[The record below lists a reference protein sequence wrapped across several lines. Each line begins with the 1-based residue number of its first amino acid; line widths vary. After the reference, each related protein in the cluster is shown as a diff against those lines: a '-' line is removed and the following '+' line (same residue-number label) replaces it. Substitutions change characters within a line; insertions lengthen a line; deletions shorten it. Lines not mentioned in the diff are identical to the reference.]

1 MRVKTRGDSSV
12 SYFLPCQVFVF
23 LTFRMSLRVNA
34 GHILTGHY
42 YLAQYTSGQIWLAK
56 TRHMPF
62 RKWSGFPVSSAIMF
76 TKEQRKKTLKNRK
89 KLANLVS

>member
-42 YLAQYTSGQIWLAK
+42 YLAQHT
-56 TRHMPF
+56 
-62 RKWSGFPVSSAIMF
+62 SAIMF